1 MTAERTRQQTAQ
13 HLAGLETAQHLAG
26 LETAQHL
33 AGPETA
39 QHLAGPETAQHLA
52 GPETAQHLAG
62 PETITQRRADAAR
75 ASCYD
80 VRASAGVMGGRGV
93 GRFAAAV
100 ALVCALLAGLG
111 HAAIAH
117 ADARAN
123 YLVRLMT
130 TSDQF
135 RVRAQAALAL
145 AQAAVGD
152 TTITEAL
159 ERALRDDHPAV
170 RAAAVSSLQARG
182 DASVLE
188 ALRAAKSDRDP
199 SVASAATRA
208 VTALERVA
216 RANGGRGGST
226 PGATPPPTQPTPS
239 GPARFYVGV
248 ATPATTAGLSPAV
261 LTSARSFIV
270 QNVTQIPGVQI
281 APANESNTTA
291 RRVIQQGRLVGYYL
305 DVSITSVE
313 ERPGG
318 GLRAAVS
325 VIVNT
330 YPGRDMRSILQG
342 AATVSG
348 GGAGDGAR
356 QQAIEAALTGAL
368 RRLPQALDA
377 SAGGA
382 P

>member
-1 MTAERTRQQTAQ
+1 MTAERTRPQANQYPAVVGQ
-13 HLAGLETAQHLAG
+13 
-26 LETAQHL
+26 
-33 AGPETA
+33 
-39 QHLAGPETAQHLA
+39 
-52 GPETAQHLAG
+52 
-62 PETITQRRADAAR
+62 AR
-75 ASCYD
+75 FV
-80 VRASAGVMGGRGV
+80 VRS
-93 GRFAAAV
+93 V
-100 ALVCALLAGLG
+100 ALALALLCPIGIAVV
-111 HAAIAH
+111 AH
-117 ADARAN
+117 ADARSD

-145 AQAAVGD
+145 SQAAAGD
-152 TTITEAL
+152 PTVTEAL
-159 ERALRDDHPAV
+159 GRALRDEHPAV

-182 DASVLE
+182 DTSVLD
-188 ALRAAKSDRDP
+188 ALRAAKTDRDP

-208 VTALERVA
+208 VTALERLA
-216 RANGGRGGST
+216 RASGGRNGAGGST
-226 PGATPPPTQPTPS
+226 GVAPPPPPPPA

-261 LTSARSFIV
+261 LSAARTFIV
-270 QNVTQIPGVQI
+270 ANVTQIPGVQV
-281 APANESNTTA
+281 APPNEANAAA
-291 RRVIQQGRLVGYYL
+291 RRVIERGRLVGYFL

-325 VIVNT
+325 VVVNT

-348 GGAGDGAR
+348 GGSGDSVR

-377 SAGGA
+377 SAPTARA

>member
-13 HLAGLETAQHLAG
+13 HLASPEKTSPRSADSAPTCRRGARGARRAMTRAG
-26 LETAQHL
+26 L
-33 AGPETA
+33 
-39 QHLAGPETAQHLA
+39 
-52 GPETAQHLAG
+52 
-62 PETITQRRADAAR
+62 
-75 ASCYD
+75 
-80 VRASAGVMGGRGV
+80 
-93 GRFAAAV
+93 GRFTLAV
-100 ALVCALLAGLG
+100 ALAFALLAGVG

-117 ADARAN
+117 ADARAD
-123 YLVRLMT
+123 YLVRLMS

-152 TTITEAL
+152 ASITAAL

-182 DASVLE
+182 DTSVLE
-188 ALRAAKSDRDP
+188 ALRAAKTDRDP

-216 RANGGRGGST
+216 RSNGGRGGST
-226 PGATPPPTQPTPS
+226 TGAAEPPSQPPPS

-248 ATPATTAGLSPAV
+248 AIPATTAGLSPAM
-261 LTSARSFIV
+261 LTAARSFIV

-281 APANESNTTA
+281 APASESNSTA
-291 RRVIQQGRLVGYYL
+291 RRVIQQGRLIGYYL

-318 GLRAAVS
+318 ALRAAVS

-377 SAGGA
+377 SAGGTH
-382 P
+382 